1 MQLGKPWA
9 DLLFSCMVYSKAC
22 QAAEIEFQVCD
33 KGFFQSALKTTRC
46 NPQADHL
53 RSWATS
59 SGASAVSEGRSHSSA
74 ASENKWLPAS
84 AVLPSYAEC
93 HQIMMPTAKHSVAC
107 EEGIHDTVKWVISG
121 VPGW

>member
-1 MQLGKPWA
+1 
-9 DLLFSCMVYSKAC
+9 MVYSKAC

-74 ASENKWLPAS
+74 ASENEWLPAS